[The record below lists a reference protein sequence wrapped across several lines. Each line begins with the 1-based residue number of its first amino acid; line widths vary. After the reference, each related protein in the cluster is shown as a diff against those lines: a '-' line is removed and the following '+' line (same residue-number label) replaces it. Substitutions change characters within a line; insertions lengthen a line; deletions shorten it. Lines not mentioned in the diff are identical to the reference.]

1 MVYVV
6 IWLAMA
12 AIAAGI
18 AQMKGRNMLLWGGLG
33 LVGGLIT
40 VIVVACMPRV
50 NDVPA
55 QFYSPSG
62 TPASPSVAAQLE
74 RLADLRRKGALT
86 EDEFEAQKRRL
97 IAG

>member
-1 MVYVV
+1 MVYIV
-6 IWLAMA
+6 IWIALA

-18 AQMKGRNMLLWGGLG
+18 AQMKGRNALLWGGLG

-50 NDVPA
+50 NDIPGQYFSA
-55 QFYSPSG
+55 PG
-62 TPASPSVAAQLE
+62 TPASASLASQLE

-86 EDEFEAQKRRL
+86 EEEFETQKRKL